1 MATQPPTRTRFYKDK
16 RNGKVMGVC
25 AGIADYVGVDVTWIR
40 LSAILL
46 TLAGG
51 FPWTVIAYYATAWM
65 ASPRPA
71 GLYIDA
77 DQQKF
82 WQGVRTN
89 TKRSAQEIRSSFRDI
104 DRRLADIESYYVN
117 KNTRLND
124 EIERLR

>member
-1 MATQPPTRTRFYKDK
+1 MADDSRTKFYLDPA
-16 RNGKVMGVC
+16 RGKWKGVC
-25 AGIADYVGVDVTWIR
+25 AGIADYIGIDVTWVR

-51 FPWTVIAYYATAWM
+51 FPWTVIAYVVTAWM
-65 ASPRPA
+65 ADPRPP
-71 GLYIDA
+71 GLYVDA
-77 DQQKF
+77 DEQKF

-104 DRRLADIESYYVN
+104 DRRLADIETYYVS

-124 EIERLR
+124 EIEALR